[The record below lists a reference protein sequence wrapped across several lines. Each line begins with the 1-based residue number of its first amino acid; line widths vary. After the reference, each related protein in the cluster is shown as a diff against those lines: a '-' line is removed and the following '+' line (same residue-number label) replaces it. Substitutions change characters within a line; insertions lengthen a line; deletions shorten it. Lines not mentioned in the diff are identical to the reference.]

1 MLTHGELNMTYW
13 TEYYKKN
20 AEKIKERQKNRYENL
35 SQEQKKELLEKG
47 KLIRKTEAKE
57 EREIR
62 LSKQKE
68 RYLKNRDARLE
79 YQKKY
84 NQDKKN
90 YTKQLEEKLKDLESR
105 S

>member
-1 MLTHGELNMTYW
+1 M
-13 TEYYKKN
+13 
-20 AEKIKERQKNRYENL
+20 
-35 SQEQKKELLEKG
+35 S
-47 KLIRKTEAKE
+47 
-57 EREIR
+57 EIVR

-79 YQKKY
+79 YQKRY

-90 YTKQLEEKLKDLESR
+90 YTKQLEEKLKSLENR